1 MGSGDYINKLVQG
14 VRGEMT
20 IGETHDVVPSESL
33 ENENVAKEEPDIN
46 KLLESMRK
54 FEVKGDSKRLIR
66 MDARTE
72 KVLKLLNPTFRVDV
86 TSFVNFLCWEFL
98 KDNPEL
104 INEIKQS
111 HRKIKL

>member
-14 VRGEMT
+14 VRGEMA
-20 IGETHDVVPSESL
+20 ISGNQDMVPSDSQ
-33 ENENVAKEEPDIN
+33 ENESVAKEESDIN
-46 KLLESMRK
+46 SLLESMRK
-54 FEVKGDSKRLIR
+54 FKVKGETKRLIR
-66 MDARTE
+66 MDSRTE

-98 KDNPEL
+98 KENPEL
-104 INEIKQS
+104 IKEIKQS

>member
-14 VRGEMT
+14 VRGEMSS
-20 IGETHDVVPSESL
+20 GETKAEELSDPL
-33 ENENVAKEEPDIN
+33 ENESVVKGVSDIN
-46 KLLESMRK
+46 RLLECMRK
-54 FEVKGDSKRLIR
+54 FEVKGETKRLIR
-66 MDARTE
+66 MDSRTE

-98 KDNPEL
+98 KENPEL

>member
-14 VRGEMT
+14 VRGELASD
-20 IGETHDVVPSESL
+20 ESQDVVPSEPL
-33 ENENVAKEEPDIN
+33 ENESGAKEESDIN
-46 KLLESMRK
+46 SLLESMRK
-54 FEVKGDSKRLIR
+54 FKVKGDAKRLIR
-66 MDARTE
+66 MDSRTE

-98 KDNPEL
+98 KENPGL
-104 INEIKQS
+104 IKEIKQS

>member
-14 VRGEMT
+14 VRGEIT
-20 IGETHDVVPSESL
+20 IGENHDVLPSVAE
-33 ENENVAKEEPDIN
+33 ENDNVDKETSDIN

-72 KVLKLLNPTFRVDV
+72 EVLKLLNPTFRVDV
-86 TSFVNFLCWEFL
+86 TSFVNFLCWEFF
-98 KDNPEL
+98 KENPEL

-111 HRKIKL
+111 LNKI

>member
-14 VRGEMT
+14 VRGE
-20 IGETHDVVPSESL
+20 ISNCGEHDEVPSDPL
-33 ENENVAKEEPDIN
+33 ENESVSKGESDFNS
-46 KLLESMRK
+46 LLESMRK
-54 FEVKGDSKRLIR
+54 FEVKGETKRLIR
-66 MDARTE
+66 MDSRTE

-98 KDNPEL
+98 KENPEL
-104 INEIKQS
+104 IKEIKQS

>member
-14 VRGEMT
+14 VRGEMA
-20 IGETHDVVPSESL
+20 ISENQDMIPLESQ
-33 ENENVAKEEPDIN
+33 ENESVAKEESDIN
-46 KLLESMRK
+46 SLLESMRK
-54 FEVKGDSKRLIR
+54 FKVKGETKRLIR
-66 MDARTE
+66 MDSRTE

-98 KDNPEL
+98 KENPEL
-104 INEIKQS
+104 IKEIKQS

>member
-14 VRGEMT
+14 VRGEMSS
-20 IGETHDVVPSESL
+20 GEDKGVVPSDPL
-33 ENENVAKEEPDIN
+33 ENESAKGESDIN
-46 KLLESMRK
+46 SLLESMRK
-54 FEVKGDSKRLIR
+54 FEVKGDAKRLIR
-66 MDARTE
+66 MDSRTE

>member
-14 VRGEMT
+14 VRGEMSC
-20 IGETHDVVPSESL
+20 GENKEEMPSEPL
-33 ENENVAKEEPDIN
+33 KNESVARRESDIN
-46 KLLESMRK
+46 SLLESMRK
-54 FEVKGDSKRLIR
+54 FEVKGETKRLIR
-66 MDARTE
+66 MDSRTE

-98 KDNPEL
+98 KENPEL
-104 INEIKQS
+104 IKEIKQS